1 MNKITNKTK
10 RSEQNYQ
17 TALLIAL
24 QSDNENNPTND
35 PNNSFTNNLATALTA
50 LELNTEGNNI
60 SEIDF
65 NKKQLHWV
73 SYLEET
79 KKQLNEAIRTFESY
93 DQKGLLTTFFQKIK
107 TKQMLKSHFLSKNFD
122 TLFQYAFEA
131 FKNETWNDVY
141 FMSFFITVY
150 FPTHV
155 KPYLFLAKATE
166 ETKGIDQAS
175 EFYRISCETL
185 KDPELYFFAAECEL
199 RRDHKDKTKEYL
211 LKIKEILDNSA
222 SLNEEQQ
229 ELLSDTNEILQS
241 LEQAA

>member
-1 MNKITNKTK
+1 MNKTK

-24 QSDNENNPTND
+24 QSDKANNPTDD

-50 LELNTEGNNI
+50 LELNPEENNV

-65 NKKQLHWV
+65 NKKQSHWTN
-73 SYLEET
+73 YLEET
-79 KKQLNEAIRTFESY
+79 KKQLNEAVKIFESY
-93 DQKGLLTTFFQKIK
+93 DKKGVLTTFFQKIK
-107 TKQMLKSHFLSKNFD
+107 TKQMLRYQVLSKTFD

-131 FKNETWNDVY
+131 FENKTWNDVY
-141 FMSFFITVY
+141 SMFFFITVY
-150 FPTHV
+150 FPTYV

-166 ETKGIDQAS
+166 ETKGLDQAS
-175 EFYRISCETL
+175 EFYKITCEIL

-199 RRDHKDKTKEYL
+199 RRDHKDKSKEYL

-222 SLNEEQQ
+222 ALNEEQQ
-229 ELLSDTNEILQS
+229 ELLSDTEEILQS
-241 LEQAA
+241 LEQEA

>member
-1 MNKITNKTK
+1 MNKTK

-24 QSDNENNPTND
+24 QSDNENNPIDD
-35 PNNSFTNNLATALTA
+35 PNNSFTYNLATALTD
-50 LELNTEGNNI
+50 LELNPGEKNI

-73 SYLEET
+73 NYLEET
-79 KKQLNEAIRTFESY
+79 KKQLNEAVRTFESY
-93 DQKGLLTTFFQKIK
+93 DKKGLLMTFFQKIK
-107 TKQMLKSHFLSKNFD
+107 TKNMLKPHVLSKNFD

-131 FKNETWNDVY
+131 FENKTWNDVY
-141 FMSFFITVY
+141 AMFFFITVY
-150 FPTHV
+150 FPTYT
-155 KPYLFLAKATE
+155 KSYLFLAKATE
-166 ETKGIDQAS
+166 ETQGLDQAS
-175 EFYRISCETL
+175 EFYRITCEIL

-199 RRDHKDKTKEYL
+199 RRDNKDKSKEYL